1 MTRAEELTT
10 KLRTLSYD
18 NERLL
23 SMHDSAKEATETAER
38 ETAAA
43 RAKLT

>member
-1 MTRAEELTT
+1 MTRAEELMT

-18 NERLL
+18 YERL
-23 SMHDSAKEATETAER
+23 STMHGAATETAESAER
-38 ETAAA
+38 EAAAA